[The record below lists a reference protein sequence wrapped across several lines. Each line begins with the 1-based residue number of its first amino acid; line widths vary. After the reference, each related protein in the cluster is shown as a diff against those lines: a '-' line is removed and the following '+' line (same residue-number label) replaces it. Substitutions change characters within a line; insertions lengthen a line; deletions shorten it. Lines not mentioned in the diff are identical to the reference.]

1 MKRSHGSY
9 SKQSRNLKSKGRPR
23 ITKLMSEYAIGET
36 VRIDASPMTKDGRP
50 HLRFNK
56 TLGKIVG
63 RSGKAYKVVVTQGNA
78 EKILVVG
85 DVHLERI

>member
-1 MKRSHGSY
+1 MRK
-9 SKQSRNLKSKGRPR
+9 
-23 ITKLMSEYAIGET
+23 E
-36 VRIDASPMTKDGRP
+36 GRP

-63 RSGKAYKVVVTQGNA
+63 RSGKAYKVVVKQGNA
-78 EKILVVG
+78 EKTLVVG